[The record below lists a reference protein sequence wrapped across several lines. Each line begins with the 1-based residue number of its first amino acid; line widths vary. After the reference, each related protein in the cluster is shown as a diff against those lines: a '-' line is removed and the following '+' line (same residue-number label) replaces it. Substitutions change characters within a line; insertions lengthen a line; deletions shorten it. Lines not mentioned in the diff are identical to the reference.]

1 MFKLSSAQKMLFW
14 YAMLKAAC
22 NKYLKPSTLCGLPI
36 LSGTKVTERVLHDF
50 ITKVK
55 IIGFMEL
62 ISIDMFKPD
71 PMTLT
76 KVHPKLRSD
85 RRYWPHFKGFIGAM
99 DGTHVPAKVSGR
111 DQQRYWNRK
120 NKCSMNILG
129 KYYFV
134 DSGYGLR
141 CGYLGPYR
149 QSRYHPSHFQN
160 QAPPYNYKE
169 KFNRLHFS
177 LRSVI
182 ERIFGV

>member
-1 MFKLSSAQKMLFW
+1 MQHEHSGYMQLRHIVYIYIYIYVGVPGSA
-14 YAMLKAAC
+14 
-22 NKYLKPSTLCGLPI
+22 
-36 LSGTKVTERVLHDF
+36 HD
-50 ITKVK
+50 
-55 IIGFMEL
+55 
-62 ISIDMFKPD
+62 
-71 PMTLT
+71 
-76 KVHPKLRSD
+76 
-85 RRYWPHFKGFIGAM
+85 
-99 DGTHVPAKVSGR
+99 AKVLALAMQG
-111 DQQRYWNRK
+111 DTHFPHPP
-120 NKCSMNILG
+120 IG